1 MTDYQIP
8 DFSVPLGNGH
18 GDERRQDDPCHADPH
33 RLLGEVFRRL
43 SVMRAELG
51 EHAFGR
57 AVQAV
62 LVALGGAA
70 LEEAE
75 RRARTLRERSTF
87 RSADVRVTAAA
98 ARPFDADRWDP
109 GDPD

>member
-1 MTDYQIP
+1 MTDFRIP
-8 DFSVPLGNGH
+8 DFSVPLGSGQQ
-18 GDERRQDDPCHADPH
+18 DERRLDEQFHADPD

-43 SVMRAELG
+43 SLMRAELG
-51 EHAFGR
+51 EYAFAR

-62 LVALGGAA
+62 LAALGGAA

-75 RRARTLRERSTF
+75 RRARTLRDRTTLS
-87 RSADVRVTAAA
+87 SADVRVTAAA